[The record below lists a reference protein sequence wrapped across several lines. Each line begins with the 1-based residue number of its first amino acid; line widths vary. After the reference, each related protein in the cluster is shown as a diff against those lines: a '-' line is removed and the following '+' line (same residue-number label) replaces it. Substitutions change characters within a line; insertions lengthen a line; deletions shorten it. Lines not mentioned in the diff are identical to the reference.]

1 VSRWPAERL
10 AKIAIG
16 VQLLILIRLPLECLR
31 LRYVYGG
38 LVTWPMNAP
47 FINGELITA
56 LLTAVAVFSFFLSR
70 HTLTVWTAALNVAA
84 LLVYKFVLM

>member
-1 VSRWPAERL
+1 MSRWPAARV

-31 LRYVYGG
+31 LRYVHGG
-38 LVTWPMNAP
+38 LLAWPTIEP

-56 LLTAVAVFSFFLSR
+56 LLTALAVIFYFTAK
-70 HTLTVWTAALNVAA
+70 HTLTSWTAALNVAA
-84 LLVYKFVLM
+84 LVVYRFALR

>member
-1 VSRWPAERL
+1 MSRWPAARV

-31 LRYVYGG
+31 LRYVHGG
-38 LVTWPMNAP
+38 LLAWPTIAP

-56 LLTAVAVFSFFLSR
+56 LLTAVAMVFYFTER
-70 HTLTVWTAALNVAA
+70 HMLTVWTAALNVAA
-84 LLVYKFVLM
+84 LLIYKFAWM